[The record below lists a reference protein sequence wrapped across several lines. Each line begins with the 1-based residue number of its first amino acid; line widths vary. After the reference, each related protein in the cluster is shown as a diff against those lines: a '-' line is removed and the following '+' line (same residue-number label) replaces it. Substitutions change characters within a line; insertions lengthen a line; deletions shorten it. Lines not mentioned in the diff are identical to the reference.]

1 MIDNDAQAEEILPRN
16 NINDTPLGRLFG
28 NILSPISNLITRTST
43 TTVVAVS
50 TVTSVAYVTCIPL
63 AEFSTVAAAVANP
76 PTPAILATTACARR
90 RRDVSALLGE
100 TVDIQPAL
108 PLP

>member
-1 MIDNDAQAEEILPRN
+1 MIENAQAEEILPRN

-63 AEFSTVAAAVANP
+63 AEFSIVAPPAVNP